1 MTKKSAAE
9 LKAELRALRK
19 EHQKPV
25 SKMRIADVASEIERL
40 RDKRETSPPVAST
53 PAEKAPKKMTAK
65 VADVKEAKAA
75 EFPVAPKAM
84 DEKKKSKKEV
94 VVGGSGAIGE
104 AGHKSSG
111 KKDKLAKLLAMLDSD
126 SE

>member
-1 MTKKSAAE
+1 MPSAKD
-9 LKAELRALRK
+9 LKDELRRLRK

-25 SKMRIADVASEIERL
+25 SKMRIADVASEIEKL
-40 RDKRETSPPVAST
+40 KAKREETPAPAAT
-53 PAEKAPKKMTAK
+53 PAEKSPKKMVAK
-65 VADVKEAKAA
+65 IPDVKVAKAA
-75 EFPVAPKAM
+75 EFPVAPAAS
-84 DEKKKSKKEV
+84 EKKKSGKKEV

-104 AGHKSSG
+104 TTTKASG

>member
-40 RDKRETSPPVAST
+40 RDKRETVAPVAST
-53 PAEKAPKKMTAK
+53 PAEKAPKKMAAK
-65 VADVKEAKAA
+65 VADVKEAKEH
-75 EFPVAPKAM
+75 EFPVAPKEA
-84 DEKKKSKKEV
+84 EPKKKSKKEV

-104 AGHKSSG
+104 SGHKSSG

>member
-1 MTKKSAAE
+1 MPSAKE
-9 LKAELRALRK
+9 LKDELRKLRK
-19 EHQKPV
+19 ESVKPV

-40 RDKRETSPPVAST
+40 KGKREETPAVAST
-53 PAEKAPKKMTAK
+53 PAEKAPKKMAAK
-65 VADVKEAKAA
+65 IVDVKEAKAA
-75 EFPVAPKAM
+75 EFPVAPK
-84 DEKKKSKKEV
+84 EESKKKSGKV

-104 AGHKSSG
+104 TTKKPSG